1 MIQNFQNLFN
11 GLALPYLILLGVF
24 CSVYLLRL
32 LYLFLFSGRILF
44 QKKEEIKQA
53 DPISLSL
60 ILWVRNEEENLK
72 NNLPKILSLENNS
85 FEVVVVDDFSQ
96 DNSYLVLGL
105 LKERYKRLKIS
116 VLNQETKY
124 STKISTNIALKATS
138 NEWVLPIPVTISNI
152 SDSWLKRIST
162 NIKDD
167 KTVVFAYSNIE
178 RSKGFFNHL
187 CRIEGYFQHQ
197 KSVAFIL
204 NHLSFVY
211 SEENV
216 AFQKKKYF
224 EAGGFAQKVIEP
236 YANLELILNSFI
248 RKKETTILFEKES
261 AIRKNK
267 KACKGDYLELLKKSI
282 RIESHLT
289 FPKQAVLAFNEFTK
303 LIFAPLAIA
312 SIALYFELW
321 PIFSGL
327 LGFQFVSYLL
337 IINISQKRLN
347 ERKIFI
353 SSLTYDFIRPY
364 FVLFYRW
371 DFNLRRKK
379 NRWRSK
385 V

>member
-1 MIQNFQNLFN
+1 MIQNIQDLFN
-11 GLALPYLILLGVF
+11 NLALPDLILLGVF

-32 LYLFLFSGRILF
+32 LYVILFSGRILF
-44 QKKEEIKQA
+44 QKKVGSKQTE
-53 DPISLSL
+53 PTLLSL
-60 ILWVRNEEENLK
+60 ILTVRNEEENLK
-72 NNLPKILSLENNS
+72 NNLPKILSLENHN

-105 LKERYKRLKIS
+105 LKERYKRLRIS

-124 STKISTNIALKATS
+124 STKLSTNIALKATA
-138 NEWVLPIPVTISNI
+138 NDWILPFPVTLANI
-152 SDSWLKRIST
+152 SDSWLNRIST

-167 KTVVFAYSNIE
+167 KRVVFAYSNIE

-187 CRIEGYFQHQ
+187 CRIEGYFQNQ

-204 NHLSFVY
+204 NNLPLVY
-211 SEENV
+211 SEDNV

-248 RKKETTILFEKES
+248 RKKETTILFDKES
-261 AIRKNK
+261 AIRKNI
-267 KACKGDYLELLKKSI
+267 KACKDDYLDLLKKSI

-303 LIFAPLAIA
+303 LIYAPLAIVL
-312 SIALYFELW
+312 IALYFELW
-321 PIFSGL
+321 PIFGGL
-327 LGFQFVSYLL
+327 LGFQFISYLL

-353 SSLTYDFIRPY
+353 SSLVYDFLRPY

-371 DFNLRRKK
+371 HFNLRRKK